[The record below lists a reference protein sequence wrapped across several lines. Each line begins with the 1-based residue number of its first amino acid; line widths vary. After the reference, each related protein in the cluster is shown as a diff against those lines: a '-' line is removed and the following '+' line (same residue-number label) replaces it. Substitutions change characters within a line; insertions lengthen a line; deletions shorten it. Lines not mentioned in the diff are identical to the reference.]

1 MNKISIC
8 LTTVIV
14 ATIILSPIPLLFNSI
29 APVDAA
35 SRDSRADAYRRSI
48 DVCIRCTQPGPPGP
62 QGEQGIQGEAGPA
75 GPQGPQGETGSA
87 GPQGP
92 QGVPGPQGI
101 QGPQGPPGPQGET
114 GPVGPSGPQG
124 EQGEQGVA
132 GPEGPPGPTGSP
144 GQPLPDSVYTVW
156 SDDTPGNSGILYK
169 RSTISFDQTERLSD
183 NGGSSSITAVGN
195 NVYVVW
201 TNHPQFP
208 QDEEIFYM
216 RSTDGGATFGSTIAL
231 SDDEASSVNP
241 SIAVSGNNV
250 HVVWDSVTPGPPL
263 PGQEIDVL
271 YRRSADGGATFG
283 SVINLSN
290 NAGNSFGSTIAVSGN
305 TVYVVWHDTTPGNFE
320 IFYRMSTDGGAT
332 FGSTI
337 NLSNNAEDSFDP
349 TIAGI
354 GNNVYVAWHDNTLGN
369 TEILYRRSTDGGAT
383 FGSTINLSNNVAISV
398 LPSVAAS
405 GTTVYVVWQD
415 GRAPEEDYD
424 ILYRKSTDGGAT
436 FGSTINL
443 SNNGG
448 SSLNP
453 KVATISNSVYV
464 VWQDNTPGNPE
475 IFHRRSTTAGTSF
488 GSTINLSNNAGNSF
502 HPSITAA
509 NNLPIDSI

>member
-1 MNKISIC
+1 
-8 LTTVIV
+8 
-14 ATIILSPIPLLFNSI
+14 
-29 APVDAA
+29 
-35 SRDSRADAYRRSI
+35 
-48 DVCIRCTQPGPPGP
+48 
-62 QGEQGIQGEAGPA
+62 
-75 GPQGPQGETGSA
+75 
-87 GPQGP
+87 
-92 QGVPGPQGI
+92 
-101 QGPQGPPGPQGET
+101 
-114 GPVGPSGPQG
+114 VGPSGPQG

-132 GPEGPPGPTGSP
+132 GPEGPPGPPGLP

-169 RSTISFDQTERLSD
+169 RSTISFDQTEHLSD
-183 NGGSSSITAVGN
+183 NGGSSSIRAVGN

-201 TNHPQFP
+201 TNQPQFP

-241 SIAVSGNNV
+241 SIAVSGNDV

-271 YRRSADGGATFG
+271 YRRSTDGGATFG
-283 SVINLSN
+283 SV
-290 NAGNSFGSTIAVSGN
+290 
-305 TVYVVWHDTTPGNFE
+305 
-320 IFYRMSTDGGAT
+320 
-332 FGSTI
+332 I

-405 GTTVYVVWQD
+405 GQLANMVTNNNTQATTQIRIQD
-415 GRAPEEDYD
+415 
-424 ILYRKSTDGGAT
+424 
-436 FGSTINL
+436 
-443 SNNGG
+443 SND
-448 SSLNP
+448 L
-453 KVATISNSVYV
+453 K
-464 VWQDNTPGNPE
+464 E
-475 IFHRRSTTAGTSF
+475 IF
-488 GSTINLSNNAGNSF
+488 
-502 HPSITAA
+502 
-509 NNLPIDSI
+509 